1 MLFLFYTE
9 ESEVGLTRG
18 GGRADLMPRI
28 VGVAVTCRC
37 MHFSRAV
44 PSIRTVHAMA
54 KAFTEACRALGLKP
68 KQDAATRVL
77 ALRIID
83 HARDDIRDPEL
94 LKAAALKGFKH

>member
-1 MLFLFYTE
+1 
-9 ESEVGLTRG
+9 
-18 GGRADLMPRI
+18 
-28 VGVAVTCRC
+28 
-37 MHFSRAV
+37 
-44 PSIRTVHAMA
+44 MA